1 MEKEI
6 MIKVWYMID
15 VCENYIGKKKYFINL
30 YCMCIN
36 FFYVFGFIV
45 VCVVVGVVVNM

>member
-6 MIKVWYMID
+6 MIKVCYMID
-15 VCENYIGKKKYFINL
+15 VCENYIGKNILFI
-30 YCMCIN
+30 YIVCVWI
-36 FFYVFGFIV
+36 FDVFGFIV